1 MKMQMQNRKTKILST
16 IGPACSDVKTLEKM
30 IVAGVNVFRMN
41 FSHGTHESHL
51 EMIGKIREASRKADK
66 LVGIL
71 QDICGPKVRIGTING
86 EFLLKEGDYLFFHK
100 DKIDGYKDDKGYHTC
115 INQPQILPK
124 LKVGESIY
132 LCDGKIHTLIES
144 TNDIIKVRVENDGIL
159 SSNKGVNFPNTKID
173 IEVLT
178 EKDKKDMEWGIKN
191 DVDFMAISFVQNAKD
206 MEKAKS
212 IIAKH
217 NGDIQLFAKIEKF
230 DALEN
235 IDEIIE
241 VSDGIMVARGD
252 LGIEIPYYKVPLA
265 QKEII
270 EKANEYSK
278 PVITATQMLLSMV
291 DSPIATRAEIS
302 DVSNAVLDGTDCVM
316 LSEETAIGKYPVETI
331 ETMSNTILETEKK
344 YPYYKLYNRTY
355 YNEVDVI
362 ASSACKI
369 TNRVSADAIFAL
381 TTSGFSARQ
390 ISRYR
395 PKKIIFAVTSS
406 KKVGRSLTICWG
418 IKSIFSLEHKDFEQ
432 VMSDLINVSISK
444 GVMDKSK
451 KYILSYGYPFGEAF
465 HTNTL
470 KILNSTVIDYFHK

>member
-1 MKMQMQNRKTKILST
+1 MNMQNRKTKILST
-16 IGPACSDVKTLEKM
+16 VGPACDDVETLEKM
-30 IVAGVNVFRMN
+30 ILAGVNVFRMN
-41 FSHGTHESHL
+41 FSHGTHESHS
-51 EMIGKIREASRKADK
+51 EVIAKIRIASERADK

-71 QDICGPKVRIGTING
+71 QDICGPKVRVGSIDG
-86 EFLLKEGDYLFFHK
+86 EFSLKKGDYLFFHK
-100 DKIDGYKDDKGYHTC
+100 DKIDGYKDEKGYHAC
-115 INQPQILPK
+115 INQSKILSK

-132 LCDGKIHTLIES
+132 LCDGKIHTLIEEVS
-144 TNDIIKVRVENDGIL
+144 DIVRVSVENDGVL

-178 EKDKKDMEWGIKN
+178 EKDRKDMEWGVQN
-191 DVDFMAISFVQNAKD
+191 DVDFMAISFVQDAKD
-206 MEKAKS
+206 MEKARA
-212 IIAKH
+212 IISKH
-217 NGDIQLFAKIEKF
+217 NGDIKLFAKIEKF

-270 EKANEYSK
+270 EKANEFSK

-291 DSPIATRAEIS
+291 DSPVATRAEIS

-316 LSEETAIGKYPVETI
+316 LSEETAIGKFPIETI
-331 ETMSNTILETEKK
+331 KTMSNTILETEKK
-344 YPYYKLYNRTY
+344 YPYYKLFNRTY

-362 ASSACKI
+362 ASSVCKV

-395 PKKIIFAVTSS
+395 PKKLIFAVTSS

-418 IKSIFSLEHKDFEQ
+418 IKSIFSIEHKDFEQ
-432 VMSDLINVSISK
+432 VMGDLINVSISK
-444 GVMDKSK
+444 GVMIRGP
-451 KYILSYGYPFGEAF
+451 KYVLSYGYPFGEAF

-470 KILNSTVIDYFHK
+470 KILDSTVMDYFHKK

>member
-1 MKMQMQNRKTKILST
+1 MIMQNRKTKILAT
-16 IGPACSDVKTLEKM
+16 VGPASSTPDILEKM
-30 IVAGVNVFRMN
+30 ISTGVNVFRLN

-51 EMIGKIREASRKADK
+51 DMINKIREASKKVDK

-71 QDICGPKVRIGTING
+71 QDICGPKVRVGNIDG
-86 EFLLKEGDYLFFHK
+86 EFSLKQGDFLYFHK
-100 DKIDGYKDDKGYHTC
+100 EKINGYKDSEGYHTC
-115 INQPQILPK
+115 INQLSIMTK
-124 LKVGESIY
+124 IKVGESIY

-144 TNDIIKVRVENDGIL
+144 IDETIKVRVENDGIL

-178 EKDKKDMEWGIKN
+178 EKDKKDMEWGVKN
-191 DVDFMAISFVQNAKD
+191 DVDFMAISFVQDAKD
-206 MEKAKS
+206 MEKART
-212 IIAKH
+212 ILQQH
-217 NGDIQLFAKIEKF
+217 NGDIKLFAKIEKF

-241 VSDGIMVARGD
+241 ASDGIMVARGD

-270 EKANEYSK
+270 EKANEFSK

-331 ETMSNTILETEKK
+331 QTMSNTILETEKK

-362 ASSACKI
+362 ASSACKM
-369 TNRVSADAIFAL
+369 TNRVSAEAIFAL

-395 PKKIIFAVTSS
+395 PRKIIFAVTSS
-406 KKVGRSLTICWG
+406 KKVGRSLTISWG

-432 VMSDLINVSISK
+432 VMNDLINVSIKK
-444 GVMDKSK
+444 GVMEKDK

-470 KILNSTVIDYFHK
+470 KILDSIVMDYFNKK

>member
-1 MKMQMQNRKTKILST
+1 MQMQNRKTKILST
-16 IGPACSDVKTLEKM
+16 VGPACSDIDILEKM
-30 IVAGVNVFRMN
+30 IIAGVNVFRMN

-51 EMIGKIREASRKADK
+51 EMIEKIRTASKKANK

-71 QDICGPKVRIGTING
+71 QDICGPKVRVGNIDG
-86 EFLLKEGDYLFFHK
+86 EFDLKEGDYLFFHK
-100 DKIDGYKDDKGYHTC
+100 DKIDGYKDDEGYHTY
-115 INQPQILPK
+115 INQPEILSK
-124 LKVGESIY
+124 LKAGESIY
-132 LCDGKIHTLIES
+132 LCDGKIHTIIES

-178 EKDKKDMEWGIKN
+178 TKDKKDMEWGIKN
-191 DVDFMAISFVQNAKD
+191 NVDFMAISFVQDAKD
-206 MEKAKS
+206 MQKAKD
-212 IIAKH
+212 IIAKY
-217 NGDIQLFAKIEKF
+217 NGDVKLFAKIEKF

-241 VSDGIMVARGD
+241 ISDGIMVARGD

-270 EKANEYSK
+270 AKSNEFSK

-291 DSPIATRAEIS
+291 DNPIATRAEIS

-331 ETMSNTILETEKK
+331 TTMSNTILETEKK
-344 YPYYKLYNRTY
+344 YPYYKLFNRTY
-355 YNEVDVI
+355 HNDVDVV
-362 ASSACKI
+362 ASSACKM

-395 PKKIIFAVTSS
+395 PKTMIFAVTSS
-406 KKVGRSLTICWG
+406 KKIGRSLTISWG
-418 IKSIFSLEHKDFEQ
+418 IKSIFSLKHEDFEQ
-432 VMSDLINVSISK
+432 VMGDLINVSIEK
-444 GVMDKSK
+444 GVMDKKK

-470 KILNSTVIDYFHK
+470 KILDATVMEYFHK